1 MSGPKARGTGVI
13 DRQTL
18 RQYEATKSGFVI
30 GGVLTFHST
39 DGFAYDLT
47 LDIFREQIAE
57 GCTIVLNP
65 HDLMYEMCALGLYDI
80 GMEVG
85 QRVYG
90 DDWGFVYKR
99 MNYWATKHWTVAR
112 DTTCSA
118 GQLFDQD
125 EVWGLMLVS
134 MREELRAQLKKY
146 HEASKGLAR

>member
-18 RQYEATKSGFVI
+18 RQYEATPSGFVI
-30 GGVLTFHST
+30 GGVLAFHST
-39 DGFAYDLT
+39 DGFPYDLT

-65 HDLMYEMCALGLYDI
+65 YDLMYEMCALGLYDI

-85 QRVYG
+85 QKMYG
-90 DDWGFVYKR
+90 DDWAFVCKR
-99 MNYWATKHWTVAR
+99 MTLWGAKHWTLSKGAW
-112 DTTCSA
+112 D
-118 GQLFDQD
+118 D
-125 EVWGLMLVS
+125 MLVS

-146 HEASKGLAR
+146 HEASKGLAS